1 MPGQMKI
8 ENESDQITVDLFVL
22 GGGPGGYFAAGLAG
36 QEGLNVVLAE
46 KNKIGGVCLNE
57 GCIPSKSLLHS
68 AKICSHSKDALE
80 YGITG
85 APLVLDQKAV
95 IKRKNKIVNTLVQG
109 VKMQMRQGHVT
120 VLEDEARVVGR
131 ANGRIHLSVSDQLYT
146 TTNLIIA
153 TGSIPIIP
161 PIQGIDD
168 GIAKGYLLTNRE
180 ALDLQVIPQRL
191 VVIGGGAIGLE
202 MASYYHSAGSDVI
215 VIEML
220 DHIGGAIDRTIAALL
235 QRSLEEKGI
244 QFALG
249 AKAME
254 IHEDRVIYEQNGETF
269 TTQSDFVLLSVGRRP
284 SIENNGF
291 ETIQLYTDKGRIVT
305 DRQCRTNI
313 PGVYAIGDV
322 NGRCMLAHV
331 AYREAHVAVN
341 TILSRRDTMRYD
353 AVPSVIYT
361 QPEVASVGMTE
372 EEAKLKGI
380 AYKKISIPL
389 QYSGRF
395 MAETAGESSLCQMLF
410 SADQKYLIGCH
421 LLGPYTSEFITI
433 ASVFIEKEMTVD
445 EMKEIIFPHP
455 TVSEVLREAIFQ
467 LRAIN

>member
-1 MPGQMKI
+1 MPGQMKM
-8 ENESDQITVDLFVL
+8 EHESDQITVDLFVL

-46 KNKIGGVCLNE
+46 KNKLGGVCLNE
-57 GCIPSKSLLHS
+57 GCIPSKTLLHS
-68 AKICSHSKDALE
+68 AKICSYAQNASD

-85 APLVLDQKAV
+85 VPLVLDQKAV
-95 IKRKNKIVNTLVQG
+95 IKRKDKIVNALVEG
-109 VKMQMRQGHVT
+109 VRMQMRQSHVT
-120 VLEDEARVVGR
+120 VLEGEARVVGR
-131 ANGRIHLSVSDQLYT
+131 TNGHIQIGVSDQIYNAA
-146 TTNLIIA
+146 NLIIA
-153 TGSIPIIP
+153 TGSTPILP
-161 PIQGIDD
+161 PIRGLEE
-168 GIAKGYLLTNRE
+168 GFAKKYLLTNRE
-180 ALDLQVIPQRL
+180 ALDLQLIPQRL
-191 VVIGGGAIGLE
+191 AVIGGGAIGLE
-202 MASYYHSAGSDVI
+202 LASYYHSAGSDVI

-220 DHIGGAIDRTIAALL
+220 DHIGGAIDHTIGTLL
-235 QRSLEEKGI
+235 QRTLEKKGI

-249 AKAME
+249 ARAME
-254 IHEDRVIYEQNGETF
+254 IHEDRVIYEQNGETL
-269 TTQSDFVLLSVGRRP
+269 TALSDFVLLSVGRRP

-291 ETIQLYTDKGRIVT
+291 ETIQLYTEKGRIVT

-322 NGRCMLAHV
+322 NGKHMLAHV
-331 AYREAHVAVN
+331 AYREAQVAVN
-341 TILSRRDTMRYD
+341 TILSRKDTMRYD

-361 QPEVASVGMTE
+361 QPEAASVGMTE
-372 EEAKLKGI
+372 DEAKRKGM
-380 AYKKISIPL
+380 AYKKISIPF

-410 SADQKYLIGCH
+410 SADQKYLLGCH

-467 LRAIN
+467 LRATN